1 MKRVYDIDVMTWK
14 EFERLFLD
22 IYFGEVA
29 KHAKRME
36 FEHLIHRT
44 MLVLEYESRFL
55 ELSRFAMGMISEKGE
70 KTRRMKFKHLI
81 QGTMSVLKYESC
93 FAELSRFAM
102 GMRGWIL
109 LEYVMVVGWEITY
122 GGLAH

>member
-1 MKRVYDIDVMTWK
+1 MQ
-14 EFERLFLD
+14 
-22 IYFGEVA
+22 
-29 KHAKRME
+29 
-36 FEHLIHRT
+36 
-44 MLVLEYESRFL
+44 EYESRYA
-55 ELSRFAMGMISEKGE
+55 ELSRFAMGMISEEGE

-102 GMRGWIL
+102 GMRGWLL